1 MTIHALVMEETPVK
15 LWGLTSRERLRRQL
29 KEAGGVKL
37 VDSEA
42 ELPSSGQVLLLNGS
56 FLFEVRTL
64 AGLLEK
70 HDVFLRHSEQDA
82 VAAAIVDAS
91 HLQAARD
98 CVSGRR
104 EVASTGMKSITP
116 VDLAA
121 FNEALRS
128 AQTPFLEPITQ
139 ERKPE
144 LENRL
149 YGNAY
154 RGITDLV
161 TKFLWPRPA
170 RQAVR
175 LAANMGISPNMVTT
189 AGLILTLAACWL
201 FWQGHYFSGLAA
213 GWLMT
218 YLDTVDGKLARVTI
232 QSSQF
237 GHLYDHLI
245 DLFHPPFW
253 YIFWGMSLTGL
264 GPVLGFS
271 QQEMYWLIV
280 IGYVGGRIVEG
291 LFPLLGDCSIFTWK
305 PFDAWFRLVTARRNP
320 CLIILTASALVGRPD
335 WGFIAVT
342 FWTVLTTLFMVL
354 RLLQGLVAR
363 VRGGRLQ
370 SWLSADDVATGKHAG
385 AYRVFGS
392 TRGAYGA

>member
-29 KEAGGVKL
+29 KETGGVKL
-37 VDSEA
+37 VDSKA
-42 ELPSSGQVLLLNGS
+42 DLPSSGQVLLLNGS

-70 HDVFLRHSEQDA
+70 NDVFLRHSEQDA

-91 HLQAARD
+91 QLQVARD
-98 CVSGRR
+98 CVSGKR
-104 EVASTGMKSITP
+104 EVASTGMESITP

-121 FNEALRS
+121 FNETLRS

-175 LAANMGISPNMVTT
+175 LAASMGISPNMVTT
-189 AGLILTLAACWL
+189 VGLILTLAACWF
-201 FWQGHYFSGLAA
+201 FWQGHYIPGLAA

-305 PFDAWFRLVTARRNP
+305 PLDAWFRLVTARRNP
-320 CLIILTASALVGRPD
+320 CLIILTASVLVGRPD

-363 VRGGRLQ
+363 VRSGRLQ